1 MRALIEK
8 SPVSRLDAKP
18 TNELITLAGIKST
31 VGKEAI
37 NELHDQGILARIG
50 EGKSGHPFKYWMP
63 LTTRAGSDQRA
74 GSDLEQEEASAINRS
89 EPTDGIATDQ
99 HSAEEPSGEVGPG
112 DVPDSVSVVPESRP
126 DGTQTPTSDHPTDC
140 DMEEGEL

>member
-8 SPVSRLDAKP
+8 SPVTQPDAKP

-37 NELHDQGILARIG
+37 NELHDQGILARTG

-63 LTTRAGSDQRA
+63 LTTPGRPDQHASSDP
-74 GSDLEQEEASAINRS
+74 EQAEATPISRS
-89 EPTDGIATDQ
+89 EPTDVFASDQ
-99 HSAEEPSGEVGPG
+99 HSTEEPSGEVAPG
-112 DVPDSVSVVPESRP
+112 DATDSVGVVPESRSY
-126 DGTQTPTSDHPTDC
+126 GTQTPTGDHPTDC
-140 DMEEGEL
+140 DLEEGEL